1 MKTLDEWIALYEKK
15 TGEAFQNKEGF
26 RLFFLPERGFCQ
38 MRVDGKLLVLSQVCG
53 DGQFWID
60 HSQIMA
66 SVTGCNAVG
75 TFAVRKNIEAFIR
88 LGGYRVDRTE
98 ELLNGLKRYFCVHIV
113 LIRRRY
119 LDRNQGEA
127 PESLYLVAFRV
138 KQGV

>member
-98 ELLNGLKRYFCVHIV
+98 ELLNGLKRYFCVHKDGTKGQV
-113 LIRRRY
+113 SPYGKRDDGSVVY
-119 LDRNQGEA
+119 MVTWE
-127 PESLYLVAFRV
+127 V
-138 KQGV
+138 KQT